1 MILDFKDFFVTEIYS
16 HLANC
21 LFFLAKKL
29 AKQTILVSGQQNF
42 ARTSQRAS
50 HTNKKDLMMLLY
62 EGCNKSISRAQFMC
76 RTLYNWAIPAAVNVK
91 QSSSCR
97 DTCTTEQFQLR

>member
-1 MILDFKDFFVTEIYS
+1 MILDFKDFFVTEIFS

-42 ARTSQRAS
+42 ARTSQKAS
-50 HTNKKDLMMLLY
+50 HTNKNKIMMLPLTVC
-62 EGCNKSISRAQFMC
+62 EGCNESISRAQFMW
-76 RTLYNWAIPAAVNVK
+76 RAL
-91 QSSSCR
+91 
-97 DTCTTEQFQLR
+97 